1 MYKVLY
7 LNLARNSL
15 RYIIKT
21 YNIKQLHIPYY
32 LCNVI
37 RQSIVREY
45 CKPIFYHIDDNFLP
59 DRDFNKDDFV
69 LYPNYFGICG
79 ENVNLLSEKYKNLIV
94 DNAHSFY
101 SEPKGLACFNSAR
114 KFFNIYNGSVLWIK
128 NKGIN
133 INYKT
138 EEFKSISDDENEK
151 IKSEILFMKKEPAF
165 VQSDFLSDKFKN
177 TENMRIKTVRIFE
190 KLHKK
195 YKDINCL
202 KINTK
207 NIYSPFCYPLLCEN
221 KAIADKK
228 ADELINKGFKIY
240 RYWNSMP
247 ETYNEYKF
255 YRNLVPV
262 PLT

>member
-21 YNIKQLHIPYY
+21 YGIKQLHIPYY

-37 RQSIVREY
+37 RQSIVREN

-79 ENVNLLSEKYKNLIV
+79 ENANLLSEKYKNLII

-114 KFFNIYNGSVLWIK
+114 KFFNVYNGSVLWIK
-128 NKGIN
+128 NKERYIHESFV
-133 INYKT
+133 IKFT
-138 EEFKSISDDENEK
+138 VI
-151 IKSEILFMKKEPAF
+151 IKSSI
-165 VQSDFLSDKFKN
+165 
-177 TENMRIKTVRIFE
+177 
-190 KLHKK
+190 
-195 YKDINCL
+195 IN
-202 KINTK
+202 N
-207 NIYSPFCYPLLCEN
+207 N
-221 KAIADKK
+221 
-228 ADELINKGFKIY
+228 
-240 RYWNSMP
+240 
-247 ETYNEYKF
+247 
-255 YRNLVPV
+255 
-262 PLT
+262 